1 MQKKIPV
8 GPPTLTTSK
17 GFGRAANLSCQA
29 EAATLRAAESAWW
42 SAPTVRTWKN
52 VKSET
57 FKTGQE
63 LDRTFQLK
71 YGNNK
76 NVFP

>member
-29 EAATLRAAESAWW
+29 EAATLRAAESA
-42 SAPTVRTWKN
+42 
-52 VKSET
+52 
-57 FKTGQE
+57 
-63 LDRTFQLK
+63 
-71 YGNNK
+71 
-76 NVFP
+76 